1 MKLKS
6 LENIYDEFTRT
17 EKREEVH
24 EKYEDLLLLSYL
36 YREAASCAYA
46 EARADGENAKQ
57 NAADKYKLIESKIE
71 ETLNTLAGYKKREN
85 SEGGKDD

>member
-24 EKYEDLLLLSYL
+24 EKYE
-36 YREAASCAYA
+36 EPA
-46 EARADGENAKQ
+46 
-57 NAADKYKLIESKIE
+57 ITIIFIP
-71 ETLNTLAGYKKREN
+71 
-85 SEGGKDD
+85 